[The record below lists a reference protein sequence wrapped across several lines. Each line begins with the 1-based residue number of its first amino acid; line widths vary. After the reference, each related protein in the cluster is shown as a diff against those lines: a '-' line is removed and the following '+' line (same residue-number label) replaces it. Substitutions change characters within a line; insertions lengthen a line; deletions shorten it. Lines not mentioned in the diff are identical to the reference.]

1 MVHLD
6 VAENSFISIPICA
19 LRMEQLQLL
28 DLSNNSLSD
37 LPQDMDRWPPG
48 HVTRT
53 HACTSSPS
61 ADPLCV
67 CRLQQLESL
76 FLHKNQLTYL
86 PHCLCNIATLS
97 MIVVSGDDLVCIPTR
112 LCSNPD
118 IKYTHAHRSK
128 HNISHE
134 LTEGKETKKFK
145 LPLVAQCG
153 NCSLVGQ
160 VLNPGELLNIFC
172 IS

>member
-1 MVHLD
+1 MAARSRDTH
-6 VAENSFISIPICA
+6 S
-19 LRMEQLQLL
+19 
-28 DLSNNSLSD
+28 
-37 LPQDMDRWPPG
+37 
-48 HVTRT
+48 RT
-53 HACTSSPS
+53 HAFTSSPS

-118 IKYTHAHRSK
+118 IKYTHTR
-128 HNISHE
+128 
-134 LTEGKETKKFK
+134 T
-145 LPLVAQCG
+145 PLKTQY
-153 NCSLVGQ
+153 
-160 VLNPGELLNIFC
+160 FT
-172 IS
+172 